1 MNSDAEIKAG
11 VEEIWS
17 AYDTDNSGKLDKKQ
31 AFEFL
36 KSANKG
42 ITGEESTKHQIE
54 TDFIKMDLDKSGD
67 IDKEEAVKY
76 LKGVKIGMQLKAMM
90 SGVSDKKV
98 EVSKPP
104 NADGIPEVRNELQT
118 PAKPQ
123 EEAKPANAPTYAGV
137 STDSLSA
144 EQVQHHFETEFDPY
158 INELKYGGHL
168 TPGQKT
174 VEDHR
179 GIEVT
184 VDGSLYNGQLTGY
197 GQYTDG
203 SGN

>member
-1 MNSDAEIKAG
+1 MNSDAQIKAG

-76 LKGVKIGMQLKAMM
+76 LKGVKIGMQLKAM
-90 SGVSDKKV
+90 
-98 EVSKPP
+98 
-104 NADGIPEVRNELQT
+104 T
-118 PAKPQ
+118 
-123 EEAKPANAPTYAGV
+123 
-137 STDSLSA
+137 
-144 EQVQHHFETEFDPY
+144 
-158 INELKYGGHL
+158 GG
-168 TPGQKT
+168 
-174 VEDHR
+174 
-179 GIEVT
+179 
-184 VDGSLYNGQLTGY
+184 N
-197 GQYTDG
+197 
-203 SGN
+203 